1 MQVKDIIHKRR
12 KELNLTYEQ
21 LGNLAGVGKST
32 VRKWETGMIENMKRD
47 NIVALA
53 KALKISPATLMGW
66 ETIDEEKIEDKLTL
80 SDEEYLL
87 LNFFKKVDPKDK
99 NKILDYAKLLSLQ
112 DKYIQSN
119 DIHTYGKYW
128 R

>member
-119 DIHTYGKYW
+119 DIHTYGKY
-128 R
+128 